1 MPIRSR
7 AAAAAVHI
15 LTALCAAVGVVLQ
28 CGFIGGKLNL
38 AVLQYFTLMSNI
50 LCAVYFTGA
59 AVHTLRRG
67 GTWLPVCK
75 GALVMA
81 MAITGITF
89 HLVLAAGDFS
99 MGPTQLITNHLLHT
113 AAPLLTVLDWLLFD
127 EKGRYRWFEPFLWGI
142 FLSFHKFTTISKT
155 TFVGLDNY
163 LKVFQD
169 STFVSAFWFTA
180 KFTVVST
187 VLINVIAF
195 AIALELNL
203 NETRDL
209 VARAG
214 YALSAS
220 SKFDVIIE
228 YFIRQKKYDIFEIN
242 EALFAFDQSLL
253 GA

>member
-1 MPIRSR
+1 MEKAIKKYWPFF
-7 AAAAAVHI
+7 
-15 LTALCAAVGVVLQ
+15 L
-28 CGFIGGKLNL
+28 
-38 AVLQYFTLMSNI
+38 
-50 LCAVYFTGA
+50 
-59 AVHTLRRG
+59 
-67 GTWLPVCK
+67 LP
-75 GALVMA
+75 
-81 MAITGITF
+81 T
-89 HLVLAAGDFS
+89 LAAFIIGF
-99 MGPTQLITNHLLHT
+99 
-113 AAPLLTVLDWLLFD
+113 VW
-127 EKGRYRWFEPFLWGI
+127 PFLWGI

-203 NETRDL
+203 DETRDL
-209 VARAG
+209 IARAG

-220 SKFDVIIE
+220 SKFDIIIE

-253 GA
+253 GV